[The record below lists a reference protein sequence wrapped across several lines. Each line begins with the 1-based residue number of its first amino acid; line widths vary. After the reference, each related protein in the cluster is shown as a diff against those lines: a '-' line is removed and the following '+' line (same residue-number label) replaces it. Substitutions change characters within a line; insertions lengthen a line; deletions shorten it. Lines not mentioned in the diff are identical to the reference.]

1 MLTYNFAN
9 KGSDSLYEYLYKCI
23 KNDII
28 LENLDVHEKLP
39 SKRSFAKNL
48 GISVITVEN
57 AYEQLMAE
65 GYIYSIPKKGFYVAD
80 LRELNLTK
88 THSVG
93 PDNALLS
100 IKEKVPYLADFT
112 SNQTDSEIFPF
123 TIWARTMRELLNEN
137 QQQLMENPPCGG
149 IMALRQAIA
158 DYLHAFRGMVVNP
171 EQIIVGAGTEYLY
184 GLLIQLLGDDKIY
197 GIENPGYPKIAKI
210 YDSMHVSY
218 SAIDLDKHGV
228 CIDSLENHQIDIMH
242 LSPSHHFPTGIITPI
257 SRRYE
262 LLGWA
267 SKDENRY
274 IIEDDYDSELRLG
287 GKPIPTLQSIDIS
300 DKVIYMN
307 TFTKTLSSTVRISYM
322 VLPASLTELFY
333 KNLSFYSCTVSNFE
347 QYTLAR
353 FMESGSFE
361 KHINRMRKYYRNQRN
376 AILDCIKKHPAS
388 ADIQITEE
396 NAGLH
401 FLIHFPSALSD
412 EEIVRRAADA
422 GIRISA
428 LSQYDHRTP
437 AADARGT
444 SGMHSAYDRYGRRD
458 TRGASDTGDRDAET
472 SAVHTLIVNYSGL
485 RPEIIPEAADLLI
498 RSIVIQRGDESI
510 TETQESLCRTPT
522 GADSMPNSSADKTG
536 FSAAENTLSDRPSK
550 PSKGKHPVVGSLLLL
565 LSGCISL
572 FDFLSNGF

>member
-158 DYLHAFRGMVVNP
+158 DYLHAFRGMVVKP

-218 SAIDLDKHGV
+218 SAINLDEHGV
-228 CIDSLENHQIDIMH
+228 CIDSLEDHQIDIMH

-287 GKPIPTLQSIDIS
+287 GKLIPTLQSIDVS

-333 KNLSFYSCTVSNFE
+333 KKLSFYSCTVSNFE

-361 KHINRMRKYYRNQRN
+361 KHINRLRNYYQNKRD
-376 AILDCIKKHPAS
+376 AILEIFKTAPFVRFCNDLHPLHVLKPCKNRAETVHLLPDKLKSTSSDNDLTALVWVAILLFLVLAAS
-388 ADIQITEE
+388 QADWKASDLILSIT
-396 NAGLH
+396 
-401 FLIHFPSALSD
+401 
-412 EEIVRRAADA
+412 RRFVLEKSNTA
-422 GIRISA
+422 
-428 LSQYDHRTP
+428 
-437 AADARGT
+437 
-444 SGMHSAYDRYGRRD
+444 RYGLYGLVVVSFCQQENNIKRKEKQMMKRIF
-458 TRGASDTGDRDAET
+458 
-472 SAVHTLIVNYSGL
+472 TLIT
-485 RPEIIPEAADLLI
+485 
-498 RSIVIQRGDESI
+498 SIVLATSLLAVPCFAAEPEDLPTPQPGV
-510 TETQESLCRTPT
+510 TETEQPDGSDQP
-522 GADSMPNSSADKTG
+522 
-536 FSAAENTLSDRPSK
+536 ENPDRPSIQ
-550 PSKGKHPVVGSLLLL
+550 PCDAMPGVGDM
-565 LSGCISL
+565 G
-572 FDFLSNGF
+572 

>member
-1 MLTYNFAN
+1 MFNKARSENLHIMLTYNFTN

-210 YDSMHVSY
+210 YDNMHVSY

-287 GKPIPTLQSIDIS
+287 GKPIPTLQSIDVS

-333 KNLSFYSCTVSNFE
+333 KKLSFYSCTVSNFE

-361 KHINRMRKYYRNQRN
+361 KHINRLRNYYQNKRD
-376 AILDCIKKHPAS
+376 AILEIFKTAPLDQYITIKEEDSGVHFMMKLK
-388 ADIQITEE
+388 TERTE
-396 NAGLH
+396 TDMMSDSKSKGIKLA
-401 FLIHFPSALSD
+401 PLSKYF
-412 EEIVRRAADA
+412 V
-422 GIRISA
+422 G
-428 LSQYDHRTP
+428 Q
-437 AADARGT
+437 T
-444 SGMHSAYDRYGRRD
+444 SNVNFQNVYVM
-458 TRGASDTGDRDAET
+458 
-472 SAVHTLIVNYSGL
+472 NYSS
-485 RPEIIPEAADLLI
+485 IDLEQLPLI
-498 RSIVIQRGDESI
+498 YDA
-510 TETQESLCRTPT
+510 LCQVLI
-522 GADSMPNSSADKTG
+522 K
-536 FSAAENTLSDRPSK
+536 
-550 PSKGKHPVVGSLLLL
+550 
-565 LSGCISL
+565 
-572 FDFLSNGF
+572 

>member
-1 MLTYNFAN
+1 MFNKARLENLHIMLTYNFAN

-28 LENLDVHEKLP
+28 LGNLDVHEKLP

-80 LRELNLTK
+80 LRKLNLTK

-218 SAIDLDKHGV
+218 SAIDLDEHGV
-228 CIDSLENHQIDIMH
+228 CIDSLEDHQIDIMH

-287 GKPIPTLQSIDIS
+287 GKPIPTLQSIDVS

-333 KNLSFYSCTVSNFE
+333 KKLSFYSCTVSNFE

-361 KHINRMRKYYRNQRN
+361 KHINR
-376 AILDCIKKHPAS
+376 
-388 ADIQITEE
+388 
-396 NAGLH
+396 
-401 FLIHFPSALSD
+401 
-412 EEIVRRAADA
+412 
-422 GIRISA
+422 
-428 LSQYDHRTP
+428 
-437 AADARGT
+437 
-444 SGMHSAYDRYGRRD
+444 
-458 TRGASDTGDRDAET
+458 
-472 SAVHTLIVNYSGL
+472 L
-485 RPEIIPEAADLLI
+485 R
-498 RSIVIQRGDESI
+498 
-510 TETQESLCRTPT
+510 
-522 GADSMPNSSADKTG
+522 
-536 FSAAENTLSDRPSK
+536 
-550 PSKGKHPVVGSLLLL
+550 GSL
-565 LSGCISL
+565 S
-572 FDFLSNGF
+572 

>member
-23 KNDII
+23 KNDI
-28 LENLDVHEKLP
+28 LLGNLGVHEKLP

-88 THSVG
+88 TLSVS
-93 PDNALLS
+93 PSSTLLS
-100 IKEKVPYLADFT
+100 FKEKVPYLADFT

-218 SAIDLDKHGV
+218 SAIDLDEHGV
-228 CIDSLENHQIDIMH
+228 CIYSLEDHQIDIMH

-287 GKPIPTLQSIDIS
+287 GKPIPTLQSIDVS
-300 DKVIYMN
+300 VKVIYMN

-333 KNLSFYSCTVSNFE
+333 KKLSFYSCTVSNFE

-361 KHINRMRKYYRNQRN
+361 KHINRMRLYYARQRQK
-376 AILDCIKKHPAS
+376 IKEVLEKGAPGLPCE
-388 ADIQITEE
+388 IRE
-396 NAGLH
+396 NDSGLH
-401 FLIHFPSALSD
+401 FLLHLKTDLTDREVVKKLAEQGVRVHALSEYYTKKQG
-412 EEIVRRAADA
+412 EEHFFI
-422 GIRISA
+422 I
-428 LSQYDHRTP
+428 
-437 AADARGT
+437 
-444 SGMHSAYDRYGRRD
+444 
-458 TRGASDTGDRDAET
+458 
-472 SAVHTLIVNYSGL
+472 NYSNL
-485 RPEIIPEAADLLI
+485 DVEKAAAAM
-498 RSIVIQRGDESI
+498 E
-510 TETQESLCRTPT
+510 
-522 GADSMPNSSADKTG
+522 
-536 FSAAENTLSDRPSK
+536 SAARF
-550 PSKGKHPVVGSLLLL
+550 LLEL
-565 LSGCISL
+565 
-572 FDFLSNGF
+572 

>member
-80 LRELNLTK
+80 LRKLNLTK

-274 IIEDDYDSELRLG
+274 IIEDDYDSEFRYK
-287 GKPIPTLQSIDIS
+287 GKPIPALQGYDTGQKVVYLGTFSKSIAPAIR
-300 DKVIYMN
+300 
-307 TFTKTLSSTVRISYM
+307 LSYM
-322 VLPASLTELFY
+322 VLPLPLLDIYEKKCRFLNSTVSKVDQLIVQHFIRDGYYERHLNKTRALYKSRHDTLINGLKPLAGCCRISGEHAGVHLLLTFENGMREQELIATAKKNGIKVY
-333 KNLSFYSCTVSNFE
+333 GLSDYIVGKQEEADATVLLGYANLSE
-347 QYTLAR
+347 
-353 FMESGSFE
+353 E
-361 KHINRMRKYYRNQRN
+361 KIKE
-376 AILDCIKKHPAS
+376 ACEILCEIWKK
-388 ADIQITEE
+388 
-396 NAGLH
+396 
-401 FLIHFPSALSD
+401 
-412 EEIVRRAADA
+412 
-422 GIRISA
+422 
-428 LSQYDHRTP
+428 
-437 AADARGT
+437 
-444 SGMHSAYDRYGRRD
+444 
-458 TRGASDTGDRDAET
+458 
-472 SAVHTLIVNYSGL
+472 
-485 RPEIIPEAADLLI
+485 
-498 RSIVIQRGDESI
+498 
-510 TETQESLCRTPT
+510 
-522 GADSMPNSSADKTG
+522 
-536 FSAAENTLSDRPSK
+536 
-550 PSKGKHPVVGSLLLL
+550 
-565 LSGCISL
+565 
-572 FDFLSNGF
+572 

>member
-1 MLTYNFAN
+1 MFNKARLENLHIMLTYNFAN

-23 KNDII
+23 KNDI
-28 LENLDVHEKLP
+28 LLGNLGVHEKLP

-88 THSVG
+88 TLSVS
-93 PDNALLS
+93 PSSTLLS
-100 IKEKVPYLADFT
+100 FKEKVPYLADFT

-218 SAIDLDKHGV
+218 SAIDLDEHGV
-228 CIDSLENHQIDIMH
+228 CIYSLEDHQIDIMH

-287 GKPIPTLQSIDIS
+287 GKPIPTLQSIDVS

-307 TFTKTLSSTVRISYM
+307 TF
-322 VLPASLTELFY
+322 
-333 KNLSFYSCTVSNFE
+333 SNFE

-361 KHINRMRKYYRNQRN
+361 KHINRLRNYYQNKRD
-376 AILDCIKKHPAS
+376 AILEIFKTAPLDQYITIKEEDSGVHFMMKLKT
-388 ADIQITEE
+388 DRTEMDMISD
-396 NAGLH
+396 AKSKGIKLA
-401 FLIHFPSALSD
+401 PLSKYFVD
-412 EEIVRRAADA
+412 
-422 GIRISA
+422 
-428 LSQYDHRTP
+428 Q
-437 AADARGT
+437 T
-444 SGMHSAYDRYGRRD
+444 SNMNFQNVY
-458 TRGASDTGDRDAET
+458 
-472 SAVHTLIVNYSGL
+472 VMNYSS
-485 RPEIIPEAADLLI
+485 IDLEQLPLI
-498 RSIVIQRGDESI
+498 FDA
-510 TETQESLCRTPT
+510 LCQVLI
-522 GADSMPNSSADKTG
+522 K
-536 FSAAENTLSDRPSK
+536 
-550 PSKGKHPVVGSLLLL
+550 
-565 LSGCISL
+565 
-572 FDFLSNGF
+572 